1 MFQRFFSMEKE
12 LNLNIDQFHVSPFYS
27 VISFHKVVDGL
38 KEIAKE
44 IEAPYRAIY
53 AQSLIDEVNKVPE
66 LYTGITSKKNI
77 YENLDLIHNLLADLF
92 PTALTYNEIKAV
104 SLPFQN
110 FNFNFT
116 KRFQQI
122 ISDAGEEFEIN
133 IRDFTNDQYYIFSCC
148 LILNT
153 HYGEKFD
160 LSRPLFYDIPD
171 KDGIIRHY
179 RIIYNGDFCE
189 LLPTATALEITQD
202 DIKLLKNS
210 FDNVEIWKEK
220 FPQHS
225 WVLKGFG
232 ILTLFDVTIENTIS
246 SIKTNLLKAGQEN
259 SSVHIA
265 QDIFRS
271 IFRIK
276 DIDFGIFFVHDTT
289 RTFTDLPS
297 RVELPSVFNLIGK
310 KVSKEVNL
318 AAQKFFAAIKT
329 VSSYYCVTDI
339 LELYSNKEWIPY
351 LDYLQS
357 HKIRSFIL
365 APVPKSDGFQ
375 AYIELYSTTP
385 YALHT
390 INANKLNDVIPLLHD
405 TFERYHNDI
414 KNELDAII
422 QREYTTIHPSVN
434 WKFEEEAKNMFF
446 SKNHKLN
453 TALKEIA
460 FENIFPIYG
469 ETDIKGS
476 TSFRNKAMLADL
488 KKQLKEIL
496 NILEFVKPFEEE
508 LLFEQRINEVVYFQ
522 NLLKK
527 DQFLAE
533 AQINKYII
541 DNFHPLI
548 KRLSEKNEYKKI
560 IQKYKDQIDV
570 DTERILNQRKKY
582 DLAIQKINKNL
593 TDIIDSEQQKIQK
606 LYPHYFERFR
616 TDGVEHN
623 LYIGGSIAPNQVFDV
638 IYLYNLRLWQLQ
650 VMCKMV
656 LSHQNLKAQLSFDMN
671 LTSLIMVYNE
681 AVTIKFRM
689 DEKRFDVEGNNDIR
703 YEILKKRLSK
713 ALIKNTNERL
723 VQDNKLVI
731 IYLNEAEKLE
741 YINYIKFMQSKFY
754 FEPEIEVVTIEDL
767 QDITNLQAIRV
778 NINTHFDLNNFQIY
792 SYTNYVNYFT
802 TIS

>member
-1 MFQRFFSMEKE
+1 MQNE
-12 LNLNIDQFHVSPFYS
+12 LNLNIDQFQVSPFYS

-44 IEAPYRAIY
+44 IDAPYRAIY

-66 LYTGITSKKNI
+66 LYTGITSKKII
-77 YENLDLIHNLLADLF
+77 YENLDLIQNLLADLF
-92 PTALTYNEIKAV
+92 PTALTHNEIKAV

-122 ISDAGEEFEIN
+122 INDAGEEFEIN

-171 KDGIIRHY
+171 KNGITRHY

-189 LLPTATALEITQD
+189 LIPTEHALNITKD

-210 FDNVEIWKEK
+210 FDKVEIWKEK

-259 SSVHIA
+259 TNAHIA
-265 QDIFRS
+265 QDVFRS

-276 DIDFGIFFVHDTT
+276 DINFGIFFVDDAS
-289 RTFTDLPS
+289 RNFTQLPS
-297 RVELPSVFNLIGK
+297 RVELPSVFNLLGK
-310 KVSKEVNL
+310 KVSKDVVV
-318 AAQKFFAAIKT
+318 AAQKFFLAIKA
-329 VSSYYCVTDI
+329 VDGYFCVTDI
-339 LELYSNKEWIPY
+339 LELYHTKEFIPY

-357 HKIRSFIL
+357 HHIRSFIL
-365 APVPKSDGFQ
+365 APVPRSTGFQ
-375 AYIELYSTTP
+375 AYIELYSTIP

-405 TFERYHNDI
+405 TFERYHIDV

-434 WKFEEEAKNMFF
+434 WKFEEEAKNVFF
-446 SKNHKLN
+446 SKNLKTN
-453 TALKEIA
+453 TALKEIT
-460 FENIFPIYG
+460 FDNIFPIYG

-476 TSFRNKAMLADL
+476 TAFRNKAMLADL

-496 NILEFVKPFEEE
+496 SILEFVKPFEEE

-541 DNFHPLI
+541 ENFHPLI
-548 KRLSEKNEYKKI
+548 NKLSEKVAYKKI
-560 IQKYKDQIDV
+560 IQKYRDQIDV

-582 DLAIQKINKNL
+582 DVAIQKINKNL
-593 TDIIDSEQQKIQK
+593 TDIIDKEQQSIQK
-606 LYPHYFERFR
+606 VYPHYFERFR

-623 LYIGGSIAPNQVFDV
+623 LFIGGSIAPNQVFDV

-656 LSHQNLKAQLSFDMN
+656 LSHQKVKEQLSLDMN

-681 AVTIKFRM
+681 AVSIKFRM
-689 DEKRFDVEGNNDIR
+689 DEKRFDVEGNSDIR

-723 VQDNKLVI
+723 VQDNKLAI
-731 IYLNEAEKLE
+731 IYLNETEKLQ
-741 YINYIKFMQSKFY
+741 YINYIKFMQSKHY
-754 FEPEIEVVTIEDL
+754 FEPEIEMVTIEDL

-778 NINTHFDLNNFQIY
+778 SINIHFNLDEFQIY
-792 SYTNYVNYFT
+792 TYANYVNYIT